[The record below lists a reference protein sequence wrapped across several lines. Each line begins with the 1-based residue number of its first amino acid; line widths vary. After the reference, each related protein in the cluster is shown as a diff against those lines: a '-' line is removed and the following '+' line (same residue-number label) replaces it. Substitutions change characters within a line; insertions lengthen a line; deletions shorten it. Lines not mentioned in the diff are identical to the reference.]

1 MQVYQE
7 DSDKYVCVN
16 KYYGRSLG
24 VDGFKQTLHQFLHNG
39 FVLRKDLLDP
49 IIQKLKDLHRH
60 IQSHDTYRFYSSSL
74 LIMYDSSSQDD
85 HPGKGL
91 GNDKAGPGSNP
102 VDVRMIDFAHS
113 THSGFQN
120 DTTVHSG
127 PDQGYLYGLKNLID
141 VFTDMRWVVVLGK
154 LIVLRGE
161 SQWVCIVCMHKSTC
175 ACILTEYE
183 NSDPMKI
190 VHNS

>member
-1 MQVYQE
+1 M
-7 DSDKYVCVN
+7 
-16 KYYGRSLG
+16 
-24 VDGFKQTLHQFLHNG
+24 DGFKQTLHQFLHNG

-154 LIVLRGE
+154 LIILSFWE
-161 SQWVCIVCMHKSTC
+161 EKASECALF
-175 ACILTEYE
+175 ACIR
-183 NSDPMKI
+183 
-190 VHNS
+190 VHVHVFWQSMRTLIQWK

>member
-1 MQVYQE
+1 MI
-7 DSDKYVCVN
+7 
-16 KYYGRSLG
+16 
-24 VDGFKQTLHQFLHNG
+24 
-39 FVLRKDLLDP
+39 DP

-127 PDQGYLYGLKNLID
+127 PDRSDCPLLELIEADPNLIS
-141 VFTDMRWVVVLGK
+141 WH
-154 LIVLRGE
+154 
-161 SQWVCIVCMHKSTC
+161 SQVQKT
-175 ACILTEYE
+175 
-183 NSDPMKI
+183 
-190 VHNS
+190 